1 MATPMTDDELSDMLN
16 YNPSTFKYRITFKG
30 RESGAIGIFYPI
42 TITAIFPNRLDGQLT
57 IKQRIN
63 HALMGFV
70 PERYQAIAREIQ
82 RQGYESNNL
91 IKIERI

>member
-1 MATPMTDDELSDMLN
+1 MAKPMTDDELSDMLN

-42 TITAIFPNRLDGQLT
+42 TITAIFPNSLDG
-57 IKQRIN
+57 
-63 HALMGFV
+63 HGFV
-70 PERYQAIAREIQ
+70 PERYEAIAKEIQ

-91 IKIERI
+91 IKVERI